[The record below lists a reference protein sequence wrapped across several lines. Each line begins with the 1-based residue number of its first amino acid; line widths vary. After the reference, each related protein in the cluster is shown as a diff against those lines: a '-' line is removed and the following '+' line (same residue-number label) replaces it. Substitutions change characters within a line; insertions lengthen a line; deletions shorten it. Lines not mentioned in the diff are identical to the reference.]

1 LGIFAKA
8 KMLAR
13 YGWGLRE
20 FLRHPLSTDDCRRLV
35 EAQRRQRG
43 SNLLNILERAVFAS
57 KTNPYRRLCEHAGIE
72 LGDIQQW
79 VRADGVESALERLYE
94 AGVHLRSEEFKGRQ
108 PVRRPGLELTV
119 RPADLDNPLL
129 ASAYRG
135 QTGGSR
141 GAVTR
146 IAIDLD
152 LLSYDAAQNALA
164 DEALGLA
171 DRVGAQ
177 WRPVP
182 PASAALN
189 NALRYARVG
198 RGLERWFSQTTR
210 VAGLEGFGH
219 ALFGAST
226 LGASRLLGNPLPVPE
241 HVPPN
246 RAQQIARWLIEQKRA
261 GRSVLF
267 DTFASGAVRICLA
280 AQECGLDI
288 ADTVFRVGG
297 EPFTAAKFEV
307 VTRSGCR
314 AISRYSLNEVG
325 NVGLPCGAAEPPDA
339 VHLLT
344 DKVAVLRREES
355 VGDSGESVGML
366 HLTTLLP
373 ASPKLLLNVE
383 TNDYG
388 VLSDAPCGCPLYDA
402 GLKLRL
408 HSIRSVD
415 KLTSEGMTFAGSA
428 LLELIDKVLPARF
441 GGHPTDYQL
450 VEHEVG
456 GLPKVELVVSPRVGK
471 IDPDA
476 VAETVL
482 GVLGSHHVA
491 WRMAADQWRASE
503 TLHVVRRE
511 PHLTRGAKILPFH
524 VLPES

>member
-1 LGIFAKA
+1 
-8 KMLAR
+8 MLAR
-13 YGWGLRE
+13 FGWGLRE
-20 FLRHPLSTDDCRRLV
+20 YLRHPLSSDDCRQLV

-43 SNLLNILERAVFAS
+43 SNLLSILERGVFAS
-57 KTNPYRRLCEHAGIE
+57 ESSPYRRLCENAGIG
-72 LGDIQQW
+72 LGDIRQW

-94 AGVHLRSEEFKGRQ
+94 AGVRLSYEEFKGRQ
-108 PVRRPGLELTV
+108 LVRRSGLELAV

-141 GAVTR
+141 GAVAR

-164 DEALGLA
+164 DRALGVD

-210 VAGLEGFGH
+210 VAGVEGFSH

-226 LGASRLLGNPLPVPE
+226 LQASRLLGNPLPVPE

-246 RAQQIARWLIEQKRA
+246 RAQRIAHWLVEKKRA

-267 DTFASGAVRICLA
+267 DSFASGAVRICLA

-288 ADTVFRVGG
+288 AGTVFRVGG
-297 EPFTAAKFEV
+297 EPYTSAKFEV
-307 VTRSGCR
+307 IERSGCR
-314 AISRYSLNEVG
+314 AISRYSLTEVG
-325 NVGLPCGAAEPPDA
+325 NVGMPCGAAEPQDA
-339 VHLLT
+339 VHLMT
-344 DKVAVLRREES
+344 DKMAVIQREKR
-355 VGDSGESVGML
+355 VGDSGKTVGML

-383 TNDYG
+383 TDDYG
-388 VLSDAPCGCPLYDA
+388 VLSDVPCGCPLYDA

-408 HSIRSVD
+408 HSIRSLD
-415 KLTSEGMTFAGSA
+415 KLTSEGMNFAGSE
-428 LLELIDKVLPARF
+428 LLELIDEVLPARF

-450 VEHEVG
+450 VEQEVE
-456 GLPKVELVVSPRVGK
+456 GLPKVDLVVSPRVGE
-471 IDPDA
+471 IDAGA
-476 VAETVL
+476 VTETVL
-482 GVLGSHHVA
+482 SVLGSHHVA
-491 WRMAADQWRASE
+491 WRMAAEQWRASE
-503 TLHVVRRE
+503 TLRVVRRE
-511 PHLTRGAKILPFH
+511 PHLTRAAKILPLH
-524 VLPES
+524 VLPGS